1 MFCNKSL
8 TFASGFNSSGI
19 VDNKIREIKLT
30 QEFQEYYNS
39 LGEKIQQKY
48 DYIFQIISTQYVVS
62 EKFIKHLENTVFY
75 EMRVSVSTNEYRTIL
90 FTIDADNFM
99 EAKNII
105 LLNSFLK
112 KDTKQYKSEIQK
124 ANKIL
129 ESLEG

>member
-1 MFCNKSL
+1 
-8 TFASGFNSSGI
+8 
-19 VDNKIREIKLT
+19 
-30 QEFQEYYNS
+30 
-39 LGEKIQQKY
+39 
-48 DYIFQIISTQYVVS
+48 
-62 EKFIKHLENTVFY
+62 
-75 EMRVSVSTNEYRTIL
+75 MRVSVSTNEYRTIL

>member
-1 MFCNKSL
+1 M
-8 TFASGFNSSGI
+8 TY
-19 VDNKIREIKLT
+19 T
-30 QEFQEYYNS
+30 P
-39 LGEKIQQKY
+39 
-48 DYIFQIISTQYVVS
+48 
-62 EKFIKHLENTVFY
+62 ENTVFY